1 MEESR
6 AVRAMVEQKN
16 EHIRSL
22 ARTPT
27 EMASWIETVREGE
40 LPYSSRNYLFQ
51 CLEREAEKSLPKG
64 KRFSEYDV
72 TDAAQDR
79 RRGIRHVLGSALER
93 PELFSKKN
101 AAKLASHNQTV
112 HAAFTAIE
120 AKLER
125 ERAETVRM
133 EQRAMEARN
142 VEAKGGEWGWRVEDG
157 GWASTSASDPDSEWK
172 EVQTSRPMAAEASLE
187 ERGLEA
193 VLSVSLPACRSK
205 SHAAAR
211 EGDIRFARMPM

>member
-6 AVRAMVEQKN
+6 AVRAMVEKWT
-16 EHIRSL
+16 ERIRSL

-27 EMASWIETVREGE
+27 KMASWIETVREGE

-72 TDAAQDR
+72 SDAAQDR
-79 RRGIRHVLGSALER
+79 RRSVQHVLGSALER

-101 AAKLASHNQTV
+101 AAKLASHNQNV
-112 HAAFTAIE
+112 HAAFTAIQ

-125 ERAETVRM
+125 ERAETLRM
-133 EQRAMEARN
+133 EQRAMNARN
-142 VEAKGGEWGWRVEDG
+142 AEAKGGEWWRVEDG
-157 GWASTSASDPDSEWK
+157 GWASTSASDPDAEWK

-193 VLSVSLPACRSK
+193 VLSVSLPAYRSK
-205 SHAAAR
+205 SHAAAL

>member
-6 AVRAMVEQKN
+6 AVRAMVEQNN
-16 EHIRSL
+16 ELIRSL

-79 RRGIRHVLGSALER
+79 RRGVQHVLGSACG
-93 PELFSKKN
+93 S
-101 AAKLASHNQTV
+101 LATSCHSVIATSSCPKV
-112 HAAFTAIE
+112 M
-120 AKLER
+120 R
-125 ERAETVRM
+125 RRRGV
-133 EQRAMEARN
+133 
-142 VEAKGGEWGWRVEDG
+142 GEV
-157 GWASTSASDPDSEWK
+157 
-172 EVQTSRPMAAEASLE
+172 V
-187 ERGLEA
+187 
-193 VLSVSLPACRSK
+193 
-205 SHAAAR
+205 
-211 EGDIRFARMPM
+211 